1 MKASYALGL
10 FYIISV
16 AIIWSAASILVQ
28 FLYQNL
34 EFDSPFL
41 LTYIG
46 TSLLIVL
53 IPIYVIHSNRYIHT
67 IGQFMYEVITC
78 KRIVFLILPCN
89 GSSSNSSCAVSSSG
103 NANNGHNHNNN
114 KIMNKGHHS
123 IRHGT
128 DKASPAS
135 LLTEEGNPLSLYI
148 EEDNF
153 DDNHNSTIT
162 TTTCSAIDDTNYYD
176 DHYNNDHHHS
186 SSTLLST
193 TTTIPPINNGINHY
207 EINNNST
214 TSILSHLDHLKLA
227 MKVAP
232 FWFISN
238 YFYNVSLQYTTIT

>member
-1 MKASYALGL
+1 MKASYVLGL

-16 AIIWSAASILVQ
+16 AVIWSAASILVQ

-67 IGQFMYEVITC
+67 IGKYIYEVITC
-78 KRIVFLILPCN
+78 KRIVFSILPCN
-89 GSSSNSSCAVSSSG
+89 SSSSSSSNTCSSSSSG
-103 NANNGHNHNNN
+103 NANNCHNH
-114 KIMNKGHHS
+114 
-123 IRHGT
+123 
-128 DKASPAS
+128 KASPAR
-135 LLTEEGNPLSLYI
+135 LLTEEGNPLSLSN

-153 DDNHNSTIT
+153 DDNHNSTT
-162 TTTCSAIDDTNYYD
+162 TTGNTIENTNYYDD
-176 DHYNNDHHHS
+176 DHYNNDHNP
-186 SSTLLST
+186 SSTLLSSSMT
-193 TTTIPPINNGINHY
+193 SPINSPINNGMNRH
-207 EINNNST
+207 EINYNST
-214 TSILSHLDHLKLA
+214 TSILSHLDHLKIA